1 MGEEHRYRLGGE
13 DRKDPCGFI
22 RPQISQT
29 GTEWVVLCGACM
41 LLLPVCAGAP
51 PTE

>member
-22 RPQISQT
+22 RPQVRQD
-29 GTEWVVLCGACM
+29 L
-41 LLLPVCAGAP
+41 
-51 PTE
+51 

>member
-13 DRKDPCGFI
+13 DRKDPCG
-22 RPQISQT
+22 
-29 GTEWVVLCGACM
+29 ACM